1 MPDYGLNIQMRC
13 SRPLEGRLKLNS
25 KDSFL
30 GSITLLIALQS
41 GFIVGT
47 LIIGCR
53 VIARRH
59 DDPAAQQAGMQ
70 GRAPLASGIPSTSY
84 TEAGPTLLA
93 RARNDRMPTRSLSLL
108 GATRTART
116 KIPITGKSALP
127 PFAEESTH
135 RRHSCLAPCGAP
147 AATPPGETAIAR
159 KWQGVGNIRPP
170 EKSPL

>member
-1 MPDYGLNIQMRC
+1 MAREFCRVVFVQKY
-13 SRPLEGRLKLNS
+13 EGELAQTAIHIA
-25 KDSFL
+25 DSAP
-30 GSITLLIALQS
+30 IR
-41 GFIVGT
+41 FIVGT

-135 RRHSCLAPCGAP
+135 RRHSGLAPTPFEWHSRVVDDNSDVAVLSRDMRCFLRRTSLLPRNAP
-147 AATPPGETAIAR
+147 RAR
-159 KWQGVGNIRPP
+159 
-170 EKSPL
+170 